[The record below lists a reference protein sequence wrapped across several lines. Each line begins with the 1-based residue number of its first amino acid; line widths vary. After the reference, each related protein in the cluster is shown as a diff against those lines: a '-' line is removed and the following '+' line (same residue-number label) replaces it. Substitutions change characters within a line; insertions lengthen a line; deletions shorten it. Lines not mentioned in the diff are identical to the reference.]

1 MTANTA
7 KDHQFK
13 VNLLDDT
20 LSVIDME
27 KLYIFV
33 YLVWKAQRNKL
44 EDLTSSTRLSCPRE
58 RKKGNNLFNKK
69 SASWALLPTGRT
81 T

>member
-20 LSVIDME
+20 LSVLDME
-27 KLYIFV
+27 KLYLFV
-33 YLVWKAQRNKL
+33 DLVWKEQKNKL
-44 EDLTSSTRLSCPRE
+44 EVLTLSTRLKWSRGK
-58 RKKGNNLFNKK
+58 RKDNLFNRK
-69 SASWALLPTGRT
+69 SAS
-81 T
+81 